1 MKNRLE
7 IAREFLRDDGVI
19 FVQCDDNEQAY
30 LKVLCDEIFGRE
42 NFINSISVLSSTP
55 SGIKTTHRDKTI
67 IKTKD
72 YILIYA
78 KNSKNLTLKPQ
89 YTKKQ
94 KWDTHYNSIFDKNTL
109 TYRNLVEFMIENNV
123 LEQKSTID
131 DININNKKHKKF
143 YLKYADCI
151 FRTSATMPEEQK
163 EISRQHPNKIIAYK
177 DTNNNE
183 QYALNGNRISF
194 LSRALKPV
202 FIGAS
207 LENDL
212 ANLLCDFWAD
222 IDFNNTQ
229 NQGEISFTNAKK
241 PEQLLYRIIDM
252 TTNENDIVMDF
263 FLGSGTTAAVAH
275 KMNRQY
281 IGIEQ
286 MDYIESVS
294 VERLKKVIE
303 GEQGGISKA
312 INWQGGGEFIYFELA
327 KFNQKFI
334 DKISDA
340 KAKDILN
347 IYDEI
352 CEKAFLNYDADSKIL
367 KDKKDDFKEFNLAE
381 QKEFL
386 LNILNKNMLY
396 VNLDDIE
403 DENYE
408 ISQKDKELNK
418 DFYNE

>member
-30 LKVLCDEIFGRE
+30 LKVLMDEIFGRE
-42 NFINSISVLSSTP
+42 NFVGCCPVCVNPKGRQSDKYFP
-55 SGIKTTHRDKTI
+55 TTHDYLISYAKFTNNFVLRGVELTDKQKLEYNKKDDLGIYREQGLRLRGGRATAEESPTLHFPIYYDLKTDEISLEYHLNFIKI
-67 IKTKD
+67 IPKFSNGELGTWRWSKEKILKDKHLLKVRKVSGDRFDVFEKD
-72 YILIYA
+72 Y
-78 KNSKNLTLKPQ
+78 LTDNK
-89 YTKKQ
+89 KIKQ
-94 KWDTHYNSIFDKNTL
+94 KTLWLDK
-109 TYRNLVEFMIENNV
+109 EFSNEKGGLHI
-123 LEQKSTID
+123 KSLF
-131 DININNKKHKKF
+131 NNK
-143 YLKYADCI
+143 I
-151 FRTSATMPEEQK
+151 FSYPKSEFLLRRII
-163 EISRQHPNKIIAYK
+163 EIS
-177 DTNNNE
+177 
-183 QYALNGNRISF
+183 
-194 LSRALKPV
+194 
-202 FIGAS
+202 
-207 LENDL
+207 
-212 ANLLCDFWAD
+212 
-222 IDFNNTQ
+222 TQ
-229 NQGEISFTNAKK
+229 
-241 PEQLLYRIIDM
+241 P
-252 TTNENDIVMDF
+252 NDIVMDF

-327 KFNQKFI
+327 KFNQNFI

-352 CEKAFLNYDADSKIL
+352 YEKAFLNYDADSKIL
-367 KDKKDDFKEFNLAE
+367 KDKKDDFKELNLAE

-386 LNILNKNMLY
+386 INILNKNMLY

>member
-30 LKVLCDEIFGRE
+30 LKVLMDEIFGRE
-42 NFINSISVLSSTP
+42 NFVVNFIWNHRKSGQNDIDFTLSHNYTL
-55 SGIKTTHRDKTI
+55 T
-67 IKTKD
+67 
-72 YILIYA
+72 YA
-78 KNSKNLTLKPQ
+78 KNRQNFRLNRIDSKIEGKFSNPDNDPRGNWTADPFDAPDESANCNYPIKNPNTNEIFYPPKGRHWRFSKDKFDEVLADNRIVFGKTGKSKPQ
-89 YTKKQ
+89 YKRFQ
-94 KWDTHYNSIFDKNTL
+94 FEAEQRGENVNSIWLDCDTA
-109 TYRNLVEFMIENNV
+109 TRGTQEIQNLFESKIF
-123 LEQKSTID
+123 STP
-131 DININNKKHKKF
+131 KPEAL
-143 YLKYADCI
+143 LKRI
-151 FRTSATMPEEQK
+151 I
-163 EISRQHPNKIIAYK
+163 EIS
-177 DTNNNE
+177 
-183 QYALNGNRISF
+183 
-194 LSRALKPV
+194 
-202 FIGAS
+202 
-207 LENDL
+207 
-212 ANLLCDFWAD
+212 
-222 IDFNNTQ
+222 TQ
-229 NQGEISFTNAKK
+229 
-241 PEQLLYRIIDM
+241 P
-252 TTNENDIVMDF
+252 NDIVMDF

-286 MDYIESVS
+286 MDYIEDVS
-294 VERLKKVIE
+294 IERLKKVIE
-303 GEQGGISKA
+303 GEQGGISKTL
-312 INWQGGGEFIYFELA
+312 NWQGGGEFIYFELA
-327 KFNQKFI
+327 KFNQNFI

-386 LNILNKNMLY
+386 INILNKNMLY